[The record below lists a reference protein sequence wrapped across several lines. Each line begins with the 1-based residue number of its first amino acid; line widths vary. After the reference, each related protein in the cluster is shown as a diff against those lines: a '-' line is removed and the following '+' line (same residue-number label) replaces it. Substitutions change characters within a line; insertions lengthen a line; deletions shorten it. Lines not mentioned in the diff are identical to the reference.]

1 MGSYNDGSKMINIY
15 KKDNNILK
23 NRLRL
28 LQNEMTKNQIDCYF
42 VPRVD
47 MFSGEEVPQNEERLK
62 YISGFSGSAGFGI
75 VSSNPDIK
83 SAIFSDGRYKLQIK
97 KEINQKDFDAFEG
110 NVKEIGIFLK
120 NNQDKFENIGIDP
133 CLLTLK
139 QYFSLKKSLEKTK
152 INIKFIQSNLI
163 DEIWYDKPV
172 FQVEDIFTLPIKK
185 TGKSRQKKYKI

>member
-1 MGSYNDGSKMINIY
+1 M
-15 KKDNNILK
+15 K
-23 NRLRL
+23 NRLKL
-28 LQNEMTKNQIDCYF
+28 LQNEMIKNQIDCYL

-75 VSSNPDIK
+75 ISSNPDIK

-133 CLLTLK
+133 YLLTLK

-163 DEIWYDKPV
+163 D
-172 FQVEDIFTLPIKK
+172 
-185 TGKSRQKKYKI
+185 